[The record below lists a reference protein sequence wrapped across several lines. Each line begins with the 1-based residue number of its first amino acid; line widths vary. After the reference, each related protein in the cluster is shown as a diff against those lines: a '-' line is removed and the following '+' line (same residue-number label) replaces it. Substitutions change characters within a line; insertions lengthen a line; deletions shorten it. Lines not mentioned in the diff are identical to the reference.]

1 MKDFGDKC
9 SENAPKKSPYY
20 NCFYCGYETS
30 NKKDY
35 KKHCET
41 KKHFSMML
49 RKCSENAP
57 LKIPSEN
64 FEQIIDNNIIDNGF
78 IDDKNS
84 NHKITPSSVKIPK
97 NPLTYNCVFCNK
109 QYKHR
114 QSCNRH
120 EKGCKKNIK
129 SNKEYKNVLQIL
141 HETTETNRKLCEKIE
156 NMELNSNTTIN
167 NQNFNI
173 NVYLNN
179 DCKNALPLDDF
190 VKNVTLS
197 IEDLDYT
204 KNNGYIKGITNIFV
218 KNLETLQHKNRPI
231 HCVDKKLQKFYIK
244 NEKWDE
250 DNTHFHLDRSI
261 DTVAKK
267 QIHKIKE
274 WEKMNPNWEKTEKG
288 MDDYVLMVQTL
299 MGGKNETERE
309 KNKILIKKELSES
322 VDINNKNI

>member
-1 MKDFGDKC
+1 MEKFGDKC
-9 SENAPKKSPYY
+9 SENAPKKSPYHK
-20 NCFYCGYETS
+20 CFCCGYITS

-49 RKCSENAP
+49 QKCSENAP
-57 LKIPSEN
+57 KKIPKKN
-64 FEQIIDNNIIDNGF
+64 FDNLSSSNINHNDH
-78 IDDKNS
+78 DKNEICV
-84 NHKITPSSVKIPK
+84 NKNTPLSVKIPK
-97 NPLTYNCVFCNK
+97 NPLTYECIFCNK

-120 EKGCKKNIK
+120 EKTCKKNVK
-129 SNKEYKNVLQIL
+129 YNKEYKSVLQIL
-141 HETTETNRKLCEKIE
+141 HETTETNRILCEKIE
-156 NMELNSNTTIN
+156 NMELSSTTTIN

-179 DCKNALPLDDF
+179 NCKNALPLDEF

-218 KNLETLQHKNRPI
+218 KNLETLEHENRPI
-231 HCVDKKLQKFYIK
+231 HCVDKKMQKFYIK
-244 NEKWDE
+244 NDKWDE

-274 WEKMNPNWEKTEKG
+274 WENMNPNWEKTDKG
-288 MDDYVLMVQTL
+288 IDEYMLMVQTL
-299 MGGKNETERE
+299 MGGKNEIER
-309 KNKILIKKELSES
+309 
-322 VDINNKNI
+322 